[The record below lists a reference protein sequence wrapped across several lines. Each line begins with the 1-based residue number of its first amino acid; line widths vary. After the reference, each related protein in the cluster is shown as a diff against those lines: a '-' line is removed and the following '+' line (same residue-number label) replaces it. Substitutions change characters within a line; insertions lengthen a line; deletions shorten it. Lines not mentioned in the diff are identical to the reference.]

1 MILAMGSF
9 TATESQII
17 KELNLR
23 NYYLATTT
31 PSPVATYSI
40 TTQQEV
46 LRWAVNAGLNYV
58 NLPTTASSRTEVA
71 LSVWKQII
79 SVAIQQS
86 TAFSQQY
93 NVSGLSGLSGL
104 GATCNP
110 EEIGY
115 DPTQCQSWSS
125 EWGPTILK
133 AIGYGLN
140 IAADKWT
147 ANQQRDAIAQA
158 YKASTGS
165 SLPGGTEAD
174 VQQLASTIRTA
185 NPGMTYQQAYEIASG
200 YKTPSTTMPSW
211 VLPVGIGVV
220 AFMLLQRK

>member
-1 MILAMGSF
+1 MLLALGSF

-46 LRWAVNAGLNYV
+46 LRWSVNAGLNYV

-104 GATCNP
+104 GATCNT

-174 VQQLASTIRTA
+174 VQQLASAIRTA